1 MIYTY
6 KESIYIEG
14 SRAFI
19 RVPFNVW
26 EETAMHY
33 LLEDGTLRIR
43 FHPAEVF
50 ERKGDLYVF
59 GSGESRI
66 AINSSSGNLEIQ

>member
-19 RVPFNVW
+19 IVPFNVW
-26 EETAMHY
+26 EETGSCGVANVDPKKTVSYM
-33 LLEDGTLRIR
+33 
-43 FHPAEVF
+43 EVYA
-50 ERKGDLYVF
+50 G
-59 GSGESRI
+59 
-66 AINSSSGNLEIQ
+66 